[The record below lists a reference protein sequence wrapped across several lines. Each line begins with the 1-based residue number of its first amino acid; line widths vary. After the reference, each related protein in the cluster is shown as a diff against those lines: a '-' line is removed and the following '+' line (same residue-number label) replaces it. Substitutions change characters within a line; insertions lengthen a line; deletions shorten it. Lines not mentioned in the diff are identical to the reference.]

1 MFCLFV
7 ATVEKWG
14 KNSMSKPFY
23 QNIKKE
29 LLSPP
34 PPPLTLLGNLLE
46 HPEERLRGI
55 STQRGQVLGNQQVEE
70 LADVGEAT
78 NITNGIAKVELKNNQ
93 KKVINKQLKTL
104 IKLTL

>member
-1 MFCLFV
+1 M
-7 ATVEKWG
+7 G

-34 PPPLTLLGNLLE
+34 PPTLLGNLLE

-55 STQRGQVLGNQQVEE
+55 STQRGQVLGDQQVEE

-78 NITNGIAKVELKNNQ
+78 NITNGIAKVELKI
-93 KKVINKQLKTL
+93 KVH
-104 IKLTL
+104 